1 MYLYLL
7 PLQREHLS
15 IPFLSQN
22 TRDSPDFQVRKA
34 PWMLA
39 IQAQRD
45 TVRQSGDDPGLS
57 WWTEGVNESTQG
69 FLEPAFAKPVGSS
82 RVTMTRL
89 VGCTAMLDARR
100 GVHGSQ
106 KESHF
111 TVALIVQSWGGGW
124 RDTDP
129 SCQLLGRA

>member
-7 PLQREHLS
+7 PLQRERLS

-69 FLEPAFAKPVGSS
+69 FLEAS
-82 RVTMTRL
+82 RQQQSHDDSLSRL
-89 VGCTAMLDARR
+89 HCNA
-100 GVHGSQ
+100 
-106 KESHF
+106 
-111 TVALIVQSWGGGW
+111 
-124 RDTDP
+124 
-129 SCQLLGRA
+129 